1 MLAGKA
7 AVSAVSA
14 VSARPGGPRAGW
26 LRPSKWGIEM
36 RPVRLSVA
44 AGIALS
50 VGRAVFLWLA
60 PWPLKIVFDSV
71 LASHPLPLGLGAWLP
86 SDRIARLDVLAL
98 AMVAIALGLGVTA
111 YGANAFLANAGQKVV
126 YDLRCRLFRHIQAQ
140 SMTFHHRQRVGDL
153 LARLGGD
160 VQAMQGVV
168 VNVIPVI
175 AENVLTVA
183 GMATIMF
190 LLDWHF
196 SLLALSTVPILYV
209 VVRRHLSAIR
219 SVQRVARSN
228 EGSAGSTAQ
237 QVLAGLPVVQAFGT
251 EELEAGRY
259 AALASEGLAANR
271 RAVLLQSRFSPLV
284 TAFMTVSTALVV
296 YFGARGVIQ
305 GRITPG
311 DLLVFTAYLR
321 GMYTPVRQLAKVA
334 GMLGRGQASAE
345 RVKEIIDS
353 SEQVP
358 QSPRA
363 RVLAKARGAVSFENV
378 SFAYPGSKKA
388 LDAVSLEVAAGSH
401 HALIG
406 PTGSGK
412 STLMALVP
420 RFFDPDEG
428 EVRLDGV
435 DLRALELSSLRRVL
449 ALVPQEPWLL
459 AETVW
464 ENITY
469 GAGHQTRDEAI
480 AVARAAG
487 VHEVIASLRDGY
499 DTKVGERGRLL
510 SGGQRQCIAVAR
522 AMARDARVVL
532 LDEPT
537 TGLDAKT
544 ESVLLDALERL
555 SEGRTTIH
563 VTHQLRHV
571 RHADRITLLE
581 HGRVREEGTRADLV
595 GARAAY
601 WRLEQLS
608 VFEASPVQAEER
620 RASRL
625 DAAISHRHLG
635 LGRRRI

>member
-1 MLAGKA
+1 M
-7 AVSAVSA
+7 S
-14 VSARPGGPRAGW
+14 AGW
-26 LRPSKWGIEM
+26 LRPTKWGIDM
-36 RPVRLSVA
+36 RPVRLQVA

-50 VGRAVFLWLA
+50 VGRAVFTWLA
-60 PWPLKIVFDSV
+60 PWPLKMVFDSV

-86 SDRIARLDVLAL
+86 AGRIARLDALAL
-98 AMVAIALGLGVTA
+98 AMVAIALGLGITA
-111 YGANAFLANAGQKVV
+111 YGANALLANAGQKVV

-140 SMTFHHRQRVGDL
+140 SMTFHYRQRVGDL

-183 GMATIMF
+183 GMAVIMF

-196 SLLALSTVPILYV
+196 SLLALTTVPVLYI
-209 VVRRHLSAIR
+209 VVRHHLAAIR

-228 EGSAGSTAQ
+228 EGHAGSTAQ

-251 EELEAGRY
+251 EAREADRY
-259 AALASEGLAANR
+259 AVLAHEGLDASK

-284 TAFMTVSTALVV
+284 TALMTVSTALVV
-296 YFGARGVIQ
+296 YFGARGVLQ
-305 GRITPG
+305 GQITPG

-345 RVKEIIDS
+345 RVKEILDS

-358 QSPRA
+358 EATSA
-363 RVLAKARGAVSFENV
+363 RVLARPRGAVSFENV
-378 SFAYPGSKKA
+378 SFGYPGSQRA
-388 LDAVSLEVAAGSH
+388 LDAVNLEVAAGSH

-412 STLMALVP
+412 STLMSLVP

-428 EVRLDGV
+428 EVRMDGV
-435 DLRALELSSLRRVL
+435 DLRALELSSLRRQL

-464 ENITY
+464 ENIIY
-469 GAGHQTRDEAI
+469 GSARRTRDEAI

-487 VHEVIASLRDGY
+487 VHEVIASLRDGF
-499 DTKVGERGRLL
+499 DTRVGERGRLL

-537 TGLDAKT
+537 TGLDAET

-595 GARAAY
+595 GAKSAY

-608 VFEASPVQAEER
+608 VFEPSSAQEPDGREPSY
-620 RASRL
+620 L
-625 DAAISHRHLG
+625 DAVISRSL
-635 LGRRRI
+635 

>member
-1 MLAGKA
+1 M
-7 AVSAVSA
+7 S
-14 VSARPGGPRAGW
+14 AGW
-26 LRPSKWGIEM
+26 LRPTKWGIDM
-36 RPVRLSVA
+36 RPVRLQVV

-50 VGRAVFLWLA
+50 VGRAVFTWLA
-60 PWPLKIVFDSV
+60 PWPLKMVFDSV

-86 SDRIARLDVLAL
+86 AGRIARLDALAL
-98 AMVAIALGLGVTA
+98 AMVAIALGLGITA
-111 YGANAFLANAGQKVV
+111 YGANALLANAGQKVV

-140 SMTFHHRQRVGDL
+140 SMTFHYRQRVGDL

-183 GMATIMF
+183 GMAVIMF

-196 SLLALSTVPILYV
+196 SLLALTTVPVLYI
-209 VVRRHLSAIR
+209 VVRHHLAAIR

-228 EGSAGSTAQ
+228 EGHAGSTAQ

-251 EELEAGRY
+251 EAREADRY
-259 AALASEGLAANR
+259 AVLAHEGLDASK

-284 TAFMTVSTALVV
+284 TALMTVSTALVV
-296 YFGARGVIQ
+296 YFGARGVLQ
-305 GRITPG
+305 GQITPG

-345 RVKEIIDS
+345 RVKEILDS

-358 QSPRA
+358 EATSA
-363 RVLAKARGAVSFENV
+363 RVLARPRGAVSFENV
-378 SFAYPGSKKA
+378 SFGYPGSQRA
-388 LDAVSLEVAAGSH
+388 LDAVNLEVAAGSH

-412 STLMALVP
+412 STLMSLVP

-428 EVRLDGV
+428 EVRMDGV
-435 DLRALELSSLRRVL
+435 DLRALELSSLRRQL

-464 ENITY
+464 ENIIY
-469 GAGHQTRDEAI
+469 GSGRRTRDEAI

-487 VHEVIASLRDGY
+487 VHEVIASLRDGF
-499 DTKVGERGRLL
+499 DTRVGERGRLL

-537 TGLDAKT
+537 TGLDAET

-595 GARAAY
+595 GAKSAY

-608 VFEASPVQAEER
+608 VFEPSSAQEPDGREPSY
-620 RASRL
+620 L
-625 DAAISHRHLG
+625 DAVISRSL
-635 LGRRRI
+635 